1 MGTLI
6 MVKAMFKRYGIEMRR
21 YGFNTLS
28 MLISFYIIFVL
39 LFYGIQS
46 LAEGTEQ
53 FGGALNGMVVGF
65 MIFYLTV
72 YAYAELSWV
81 LVGEA
86 AQGTLEQLSMSPLGF
101 SRVLFARIFVALIY
115 RMAIMFVLLLL
126 MMWTTGRWLTF
137 DLLTLIPLLVL
148 TMASVQGVGFV
159 MGGLALV
166 FKQVQAALGILQFVF
181 VGLIAAP
188 IEQFPVLKMLP
199 LSWGT
204 RLVGDA
210 MINGTHLWD
219 IPPGDLLVLGVT
231 AVGYFSAGFLAFKY
245 FERIARDRG
254 LLGHY

>member
-1 MGTLI
+1 MI
-6 MVKAMFKRYGIEMRR
+6 KAMFKRYAIELRR

-28 MLISFYIIFVL
+28 MLVSFYMIFVL

-46 LAEGTEQ
+46 LAEGSSQ

-86 AQGTLEQLSMSPLGF
+86 SQGTLEQLYMSPLGF
-101 SRVLFARIFVALIY
+101 GRVLIARIFAALVFRTI
-115 RMAIMFVLLLL
+115 IMFALLLL
-126 MMWTTGRWLTF
+126 MMWTTGRWLTL
-137 DLLTLIPLLVL
+137 DLLTLIPLLL
-148 TMASVQGVGFV
+148 FTMASVQGVGFV

-181 VGLIAAP
+181 VALIAAP
-188 IEQFPVLKMLP
+188 IEQFPVLKFLP

-204 RLVGDA
+204 RLIGDA
-210 MINGTHLWD
+210 MINGTRIWE
-219 IPPGDLLVLGVT
+219 IASGDLMVLVVT
-231 AVGYFSAGFLAFKY
+231 GVGYFTVGFIGFKY
-245 FERIARDRG
+245 LEGLARDRG